1 MPTREMVRPDLRNPD
16 LVNDDLLNN
25 DLANNELPHI
35 LTPLPGPRAGEII
48 RRDAAVLSPSY
59 TRCYPLVAARGAGA
73 MVEDVDGNR
82 FLDFNAGIAVAST
95 GHCHPQVVHAIE
107 EQSRRLIHMS
117 GTDFYYENMVQLA
130 EKLAAI
136 APGGVGPNGAA
147 HRVYFG
153 NSGTEAMEAA
163 MKLARYHTGRDKF
176 IAFTGAFHGRTLG
189 ALSLTG
195 SKVVQRKGFGP
206 LIPGVYHAHFPDPY
220 RRPEGMSAE
229 EHGVSC
235 ARFIE
240 DELFRTIVPAEEV
253 AAIVVEPIQGEGGYL
268 VSPQSFLHELRHL
281 ADRHGILLIFDEVQC
296 GMGRTGKMWA
306 SEHFGVAPDIFTS
319 AKGIASGL
327 PLSAT
332 IARAEIMNWGP
343 GAHAS
348 TFGGNPVA
356 VAAALATIELLET
369 GLIANAARI
378 GAHMLDRMR
387 QWPVRFPH
395 VGDVRG
401 LGLMIGFELVRDPHA
416 KTRAPEL
423 RDRIQ
428 ELAFERGLL
437 VLGAGRN
444 TIRLCPPLVIT
455 RDQADFALDILEA
468 TLEECL

>member
-1 MPTREMVRPDLRNPD
+1 MPAKEMVRLDLPQ
-16 LVNDDLLNN
+16 L
-25 DLANNELPHI
+25 I
-35 LTPLPGPRAGEII
+35 TSLPGPRATALIQ
-48 RRDAAVLSPSY
+48 RDTEVLSPSY
-59 TRCYPLVAARGAGA
+59 TRCYPLVAARGEGA
-73 MVEDVDGNR
+73 IIEDLDGNR

-95 GHCHPQVVHAIE
+95 GHCHPKVVAAIE
-107 EQSRRLIHMS
+107 QQSNRLIHMS

-130 EKLAAI
+130 EKLASI
-136 APGGVGPNGAA
+136 APGDGP

-153 NSGTEAMEAA
+153 NSGAEATEAA

-220 RRPEGMSAE
+220 RRPEGVSADDYA
-229 EHGVSC
+229 VSC
-235 ARFIE
+235 VRFIE
-240 DELFRTIVPAEEV
+240 DELFRTIVAADEV
-253 AAIVVEPIQGEGGYL
+253 AGIVVEPIQGEGGYL
-268 VSPQSFLHELRHL
+268 VPPQTFLEELRGL
-281 ADRHGILLIFDEVQC
+281 ADRHGILLIFDEVQS

-306 SEHFGVAPDIFTS
+306 SQHFGVVPDIFTT

-327 PLSAT
+327 PLSAM
-332 IARAEIMNWGP
+332 IARSEIMNWPP

-369 GLIANAARI
+369 ELIANAASV
-378 GAHMLDRMR
+378 GGYLLDHMRH
-387 QWPVRFPH
+387 WPHRFRH

-401 LGLMIGFELVRDPHA
+401 LGLMIGFEMVRDQHT
-416 KTRAPEL
+416 KDRAPEL

-444 TIRLCPPLVIT
+444 TIRLCPPLIIT
-455 RDQADFALDILEA
+455 RDQAEFAMD
-468 TLEECL
+468 TLEECLKLAV

>member
-1 MPTREMVRPDLRNPD
+1 MLTKEMVRLD
-16 LVNDDLLNN
+16 
-25 DLANNELPHI
+25 LPHI
-35 LTPLPGPRAGEII
+35 LTPLPGPRATELIE
-48 RRDAAVLSPSY
+48 RDAQVLSPSY
-59 TRCYPLVAARGAGA
+59 TRCYPLVAARGEGA

-95 GHCHPQVVHAIE
+95 GHCHPKVVEAIE
-107 EQSRRLIHMS
+107 RQSKRLIHMS

-130 EKLAAI
+130 EKLASL
-136 APGGVGPNGAA
+136 APGAGP

-153 NSGTEAMEAA
+153 NSGTEATEAA

-176 IAFTGAFHGRTLG
+176 IAFSGSFHGRTLG

-206 LIPGVYHAHFPDPY
+206 LVPGVYHAQFPDPY
-220 RRPEGMSAE
+220 RRPDGLSADDYA
-229 EHGVSC
+229 VSC
-235 ARFIE
+235 VRFIE
-240 DELFRTIVPAEEV
+240 DELFRTILPAEEV
-253 AAIVVEPIQGEGGYL
+253 AGIVVEPIQGEGGYL
-268 VSPQSFLHELRHL
+268 VPPRAFHEELRRL

-306 SEHFGVAPDIFTS
+306 SEHFGVAPDIFTT

-327 PLSAT
+327 PLSAM
-332 IARAEIMNWGP
+332 IARAEIMDWPP

-356 VAAALATIELLET
+356 VEAALATIELLENE
-369 GLIANAARI
+369 LIANAAHI
-378 GAHMLDRMR
+378 GGYILDRLR
-387 QWPVRFPH
+387 DWPKRFPH

-401 LGLMIGFELVRDPHA
+401 LGLMIGFELVRNQHT
-416 KTRAPEL
+416 KERAPEL

-444 TIRLCPPLVIT
+444 AIRLCPPLVIT
-455 RDQADFALDILEA
+455 RDQADFAIEVLEA
-468 TLEECL
+468 TLEECLRQVA

>member
-1 MPTREMVRPDLRNPD
+1 MPTKEMVHLD
-16 LVNDDLLNN
+16 
-25 DLANNELPHI
+25 LPHI
-35 LTPLPGPRAGEII
+35 VTPLPGPRATGII
-48 RRDAAVLSPSY
+48 RRDAEVLSPSY

-73 MVEDVDGNR
+73 MIEDVDGNR

-95 GHCHPQVVHAIE
+95 GHCHPKVVRAIE

-130 EKLAAI
+130 EKLATL
-136 APGGVGPNGAA
+136 APGPGP

-153 NSGTEAMEAA
+153 NSGAEAMEAA
-163 MKLARYHTGRDKF
+163 MKMARYHTGRDKF

-195 SKVVQRKGFGP
+195 SKAVQRKGFGP
-206 LIPGVYHAHFPDPY
+206 LVPGVYHAHFPDPY
-220 RRPEGMSAE
+220 RRPEGVSADE
-229 EHGVSC
+229 FGVSC

-240 DELFRTIVPAEEV
+240 DELFRTILPAEEV

-268 VSPQSFLHELRHL
+268 IPPQAFLHELRHL
-281 ADRHGILLIFDEVQC
+281 ADRHGILLIFDEVQS

-332 IARAEIMNWGP
+332 IARSEIMNWGP

-356 VAAALATIELLET
+356 VAAALSTIELLET
-369 GLIANAARI
+369 ELIANAAKI
-378 GAHMLDRMR
+378 GAHILDRMR
-387 QWPVRFPH
+387 HWPQRFPH

-401 LGLMIGFELVRDPHA
+401 LGLMIGFELVRDPHT
-416 KTRAPEL
+416 KDRAPEL

-428 ELAFERGLL
+428 ERAFERGLL

-455 RDQADFALDILEA
+455 RDQADFALDVIED
-468 TLEECL
+468 TLKECLKPLA